1 MFEDRLTACN
11 SAAPHINSCCR
22 GAATRQQTI
31 QSLRRLQ
38 QLLVRR
44 QHFCNRLA
52 CEVKV
57 EYSGVNN

>member
-1 MFEDRLTACN
+1 MAKHMRAL
-11 SAAPHINSCCR
+11 H
-22 GAATRQQTI
+22 